1 MFLLMKGETK
11 IPLENVVETDVLVIG
26 GGIAGCFAAIK
37 AKEAGVDVTIADKA
51 YAGKSG
57 SSIAASGWWMV
68 CHPEWGH
75 DFAASMEDVT
85 INGEYLNNR
94 DWDEIILKESWAA
107 YQDLV
112 AWGVEFP
119 VPAGEIRDYWDTRLT
134 GPRTARTPSLPWGTV
149 PLRHRKTSPVLRKQ
163 AEKLVIKIM
172 DRIMI
177 TDLLKRDGKVIGA
190 VGFSYDTG
198 DSYVFKAKATIA
210 SGGNNCFRSP
220 GFHTACL
227 TGDADA
233 MAYRAGAEITGK
245 EFPDTHFNLANYPA
259 WKSNA
264 ELYAAYMYFT
274 DAEGKRINGAVGFDL
289 FMEFA
294 VHAGKGPV
302 IWDLDAAAP
311 GDVEA
316 MKEYV
321 RKRANP
327 VEAERIGLDYAR
339 GGKYPC
345 IGGSAAGVSS
355 QQTAGI
361 WVINTKCA
369 TSLPGLYAAG
379 DCCGAR
385 VCGAS
390 HRGPGFGVTG
400 AAVTGK
406 RAGEGAAEYA
416 LKAEKPVIDEK
427 KLTGLKKLIYG
438 PAQRKGGFSP
448 RWVTQLLQNTMI
460 PYFILYIK
468 HGERLQAALT
478 IVEFLRDHL
487 VPKLMAKDA
496 HELRLTHETK
506 NMVLNAE
513 MILRASLFRTE
524 SRGLH
529 YREDHPRR
537 DDPSWLAWVKV
548 KEEQGRMAV
557 LKEPLPREWW
567 PDLSKP
573 YKERY
578 PERFPG
584 E

>member
-1 MFLLMKGETK
+1 MKEEAEMSS
-11 IPLENVVETDVLVIG
+11 ENVVETDVLVIG

-37 AKEAGVDVTIADKA
+37 AKEQGLDVTIVDKA

-57 SSIAASGWWMV
+57 SSIAAGGWWMV
-68 CHPEWGH
+68 FNPEWGH
-75 DFAASMEDVT
+75 DFDASMEDVT
-85 INGEYLNNR
+85 LNGEYLNNR
-94 DWDEIILKESWAA
+94 DWDEIILKESWAT
-107 YQDLV
+107 YRDLV
-112 AWGVEFP
+112 SWGVEFP
-119 VPAGEIRDYWDTRLT
+119 VAADKIRDYWDTYFT
-134 GPRTARTPSLPWGTV
+134 GPRAAKAPKLPWGRV
-149 PLRHRKTSPVLRKQ
+149 PLRHRTTSPFLRKQ
-163 AEKLVIKIM
+163 AEKVGIKIV

-177 TDLLKRDGKVIGA
+177 TDLLKQDGRAVGA

-198 DSYVFKAKATIA
+198 DLHIFKAKATIA

-227 TGDADA
+227 TGDAEA

-274 DAEGKRINGAVGFDL
+274 DAEGKSINGTVGFDL

-302 IWDLDAAAP
+302 IWDLDAATPA
-311 GDVEA
+311 DIEA
-316 MKEYV
+316 MREYV

-327 VEAERIGLDYAR
+327 VEAERIGLDYTR

-355 QQTAGI
+355 QQTSGI
-361 WVINTKCA
+361 WVVDTECA
-369 TSLPGLYAAG
+369 TSLLGLYAAG

-406 RAGEGAAEYA
+406 RAGLGAAKYA
-416 LKAEKPVIDEK
+416 SHAEKP
-427 KLTGLKKLIYG
+427 LTDQEELTRLKKLIYA

-448 RWVTQLLQNTMI
+448 RWVTQVLQNTMM

-478 IVEFLRDHL
+478 IVEFMRDHL
-487 VPKLMAKDA
+487 VPRLLANNS
-496 HELRLTHETK
+496 HELRLTHETR

-529 YREDHPRR
+529 YREDYPRR
-537 DDPSWLAWVKV
+537 DDPTWLAWTKV
-548 KEEQGRMAV
+548 KEEQGRMKV
-557 LKEPLPREWW
+557 LKEPMPKEWW
-567 PDLSKP
+567 PDLSKT
-573 YKERY
+573 YQQRY
-578 PERFPG
+578 PERFPR